1 MRMALIRSCCTQ
13 TSAGCG
19 WANQKEDQLVIAAG
33 VALGIATFLIV
44 YIIFAIAG
52 RVFLNYSTEADKQGK
67 PGKGLFLNL
76 LAIVSIVTAFAGGTG
91 AGLLVALSIIGV

>member
-1 MRMALIRSCCTQ
+1 M
-13 TSAGCG
+13 
-19 WANQKEDQLVIAAG
+19 VIAVG
-33 VALGIATFLIV
+33 VALGVATFLAI
-44 YIIFAIAG
+44 YIIFAVAG
-52 RVFLNYSTEADKQGK
+52 RVFLQYSAEADKQGK

>member
-1 MRMALIRSCCTQ
+1 MVRTPSRFQS
-13 TSAGCG
+13 TSAACG
-19 WANQKEDQLVIAAG
+19 WANQKEHQLVIAAG
-33 VALGIATFLIV
+33 VALGIATFFAV

-52 RVFLNYSTEADKQGK
+52 RVFLNYSTEAGKQGK

-91 AGLLVALSIIGV
+91 AGILVALSIIGV

>member
-1 MRMALIRSCCTQ
+1 MVRTPSRFQS
-13 TSAGCG
+13 TSAVCG
-19 WANQKEDQLVIAAG
+19 WANQKEDQLIIAAG
-33 VALGIATFLIV
+33 VALGVATFLIV

-76 LAIVSIVTAFAGGTG
+76 LAIVSIAIAFAGGIG

>member
-1 MRMALIRSCCTQ
+1 M
-13 TSAGCG
+13 
-19 WANQKEDQLVIAAG
+19 LVAAG

-52 RVFLNYSTEADKQGK
+52 RVFLQYSTEADGQGR
-67 PGKGLFLNL
+67 PGKALFLNL
-76 LAIVSIVTAFAGGTG
+76 LAITSVVIAFAGGIG